1 MVNPGPCRDGGGIKE
16 VLLGLPYMH
25 CPPSSPLVRS
35 KCALMTALFVPSPPK
50 KKNPLVLHSSS
61 SSPQNRAGEKKSY
74 SEASSSPLFSCQR
87 FFFGARRMQ
96 QETSVGNNV
105 LTVSL
110 PPVSPPTSLFFDC
123 LNAPVSP
130 PPCIFVPPSG
140 SRHAPM
146 PTCRL

>member
-1 MVNPGPCRDGGGIKE
+1 MVNPGLCTDEGEIRE

-25 CPPSSPLVRS
+25 CPSPSPLVRS
-35 KCALMTALFVPSPPK
+35 KCALMTALFVPYPPK
-50 KKNPLVLHSSS
+50 KNNRSSSTPPRLLHRKIGRERKSLLLGLLLRHSSLVS
-61 SSPQNRAGEKKSY
+61 A
-74 SEASSSPLFSCQR
+74 
-87 FFFGARRMQ
+87 FFGARRIQ

-110 PPVSPPTSLFFDC
+110 PPVSLPPSLFFDC

>member
-1 MVNPGPCRDGGGIKE
+1 MVNPGLCTDEGEIRE

-25 CPPSSPLVRS
+25 CPSPSPLVRS

-50 KKNPLVLHSSS
+50 KKPLVLHSSS
-61 SSPQNRAGEKKSY
+61 SSSPQNRGERKSLLLGLLLRH
-74 SEASSSPLFSCQR
+74 SSLVSA
-87 FFFGARRMQ
+87 FFGARRMQ

-110 PPVSPPTSLFFDC
+110 PPVSLPPSLFFDC